1 MGRANAKGGAMR
13 LDIPVSA
20 GELLDKITIL
30 RLKRARLRDPAQI
43 SNVLYELTLL
53 EDAARVLPDLGPLV
67 SELAAVNAQL
77 WAVEDALRAAEAAGE
92 FGAEF
97 ITQARAVYQWNDRR
111 AALKREINLKTGS
124 DLIEEKDYS
133 GAP

>member
-1 MGRANAKGGAMR
+1 MQRGGAMR
-13 LDIPVSA
+13 LEIPVSA

-43 SNVLYELTLL
+43 SNVLYELALL
-53 EDAARVLPDLGPLV
+53 EDVARALPDLGPLV
-67 SELAAVNAQL
+67 SELAEVNAQL
-77 WAVEDALRAAEAAGE
+77 WAVEDALRAAEATGE

-97 ITQARAVYQWNDRR
+97 ITQARAVYQLNDRR
-111 AALKREINLKTGS
+111 AALKREINLKTRS